1 MPMSRAVL
9 AFSASWCLMTLQPAV
24 AQTAQLARAQ
34 EIVQGQ
40 CFICHGANGESA
52 SPAFPRLAG
61 QNRAYLAAQLAA
73 YKSGQ
78 RKSSAMQ
85 PMVEQ
90 LGAADFD
97 ALGAYFEKQVPAA
110 HEVEDPELA
119 QVGRFIHLRGNPFSG
134 LAACATC
141 HGVQAQGSE
150 ALPRLAGQH
159 AQYLERQLRQFQQR
173 ERPSTVMHAISNKLS
188 DLELKSVSSYL
199 SGLK

>member
-1 MPMSRAVL
+1 MSVFRL
-9 AFSASWCLMTLQPAV
+9 AAAALALLVPAL
-24 AQTAQLARAQ
+24 APAADLARAQ

-61 QNRAYLAAQLAA
+61 QNRRYLAAQLAA

-90 LGAADFD
+90 LQPADFD
-97 ALGAYFEKQVPAA
+97 ALGLYFERQVPAA
-110 HEVEDPELA
+110 HEVEDPDLA

-141 HGVQAQGSE
+141 HGAQAQGSE

-173 ERPSTVMHAISNKLS
+173 ERPSTVMHAIASKLS
-188 DLELKSVSSYL
+188 ELELKSVSSYL